1 MYVNPLS
8 IFREYI
14 QNSTDGID
22 DAVSAGLLSNTDDGR
37 ININLDHIDRRVI
50 IRDNGIGVSNKDFA
64 FKMLSFGASGK
75 RGTDARGFRGWE
87 GFQG

>member
-1 MYVNPLS
+1 MLELKKADEQYLDDTEVFIGKDVLELLSSSMYVNPLS

-37 ININLDHIDRRVI
+37 INIGCAD
-50 IRDNGIGVSNKDFA
+50 
-64 FKMLSFGASGK
+64 
-75 RGTDARGFRGWE
+75 
-87 GFQG
+87 